1 MDAVTTAIVA
11 AILTEAH
18 EQPQQAGEEQNV
30 AAAYVQLKQLLAS
43 ELATEQGLLAAI
55 RRLESADSPHNRQA
69 LHQEVKITRAD
80 QKRAIVTAADRLLA
94 QIKEQSGGEEAI
106 LQARTWREL

>member
-11 AILTEAH
+11 AILSEAH
-18 EQPQQAGEEQNV
+18 EEPGQPREKKGV
-30 AAAYVQLKQLLAS
+30 SAAYTQLKEL
-43 ELATEQGLLAAI
+43 LATELPAERGLLAAV
-55 RRLESADSPHNRQA
+55 RRLESADSPHNRQT
-69 LHQEVKITRAD
+69 LHQEVKITGAD

-94 QIKEQSGGEEAI
+94 QIKKQSGGEEAI